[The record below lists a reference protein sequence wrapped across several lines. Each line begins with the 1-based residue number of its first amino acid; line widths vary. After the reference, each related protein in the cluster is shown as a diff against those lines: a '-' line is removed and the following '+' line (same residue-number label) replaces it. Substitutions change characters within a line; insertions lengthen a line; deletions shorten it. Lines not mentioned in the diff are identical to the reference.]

1 MLAALGLGSA
11 AVTELGAQ
19 ARQALSA
26 SDIIGA
32 LAIQGR
38 EMPDDEIELI
48 RQALQRNLE
57 QFQRIRDFEMSD
69 DVALPV
75 VFRPRN
81 A

>member
-11 AVTELGAQ
+11 AITELAVQ

-26 SDIIGA
+26 SDIKGA
-32 LAIQGR
+32 LALQGR
-38 EMPDDEIELI
+38 EMPDDEIDLI
-48 RQALQRNLE
+48 RLALQRNLE

-75 VFRPRN
+75 VFSPRRT
-81 A
+81 